1 MDLSIANLFAGVC
14 LMNAVGI
21 DVSKGKSMVAV
32 LRPLGVVVAKP
43 FEVNHTAAELG
54 KLADFLKSLDGETK
68 VVMEHTGRYYEPVAQ
83 VIHDRGLTV
92 SAVNPLLIREYGGNS
107 LRRVKTDKADAKKIA
122 RYGLDNW
129 AELREY
135 TPMDTI
141 RYELKTLNRQF
152 HLASKNRTACSNNL
166 VALLDQ
172 SFPGV
177 RGWFDSPVRKDGS
190 QKWVDFAMTFWHVDC
205 VRSVSLTVFTERY
218 RKWCKRHGY
227 NFSAEKA
234 EQIHREAKEMISLVS
249 KSATSK
255 LLIQEGASQL
265 TSLSRMVEVLRAEM
279 NRLAMQLPEYP
290 VVMNMYG
297 VGESLGPQLMAEIGD
312 IRRFAGKQSLVAFAG
327 VDPMPNQSGMKDSRS
342 NRSSKR
348 GSPYLRKTLF
358 NVMTALL
365 QNAPSDEHVYQ
376 FLDRKRTE
384 GKPFYVYMTAGA
396 NKFLRIYYGKVRDH
410 LAALE

>member
-1 MDLSIANLFAGVC
+1 
-14 LMNAVGI
+14 MNAVGI
-21 DVSKGKSMVAV
+21 DISKGKSMVAV
-32 LRPLGVVVAKP
+32 LRPLGEVVAKP
-43 FEVNHTAAELG
+43 FEVVHTAAELK
-54 KLADFLKSLDGETK
+54 KLAHFLQSLDGETK

-83 VIHDRGLTV
+83 VIHEQGLFV

-135 TPMDTI
+135 TPMDEI

-166 VALLDQ
+166 IALLDQ
-172 SFPGV
+172 SFPGA
-177 RGWFDSPVRKDGS
+177 RSWFTSPVREDGN

-205 VRSVSLTVFTERY
+205 VRSLSCAAFTERY
-218 RKWCKRHGY
+218 RMWCKRNRYIFG
-227 NFSAEKA
+227 AAKA
-234 EQIHREAKEMISLVS
+234 EQIHSESREMIALVS
-249 KSATSK
+249 KSATTK
-255 LLIQEGASQL
+255 LLIQQAASQL
-265 TSLSRMVEVLRAEM
+265 LSVSRTVEVLRAEM
-279 NRLAMQLPEYP
+279 NRLAALLPEYS
-290 VVMNMYG
+290 VVMSMYG

-327 VDPMPNQSGMKDSRS
+327 VDPMPNQSGAKEVRS
-342 NRSSKR
+342 NKSSKR

-358 NVMTALL
+358 NITTVLL
-365 QNAPSDEHVYQ
+365 QKAPPDQPVYQ
-376 FLDRKRTE
+376 FLDRKRAE

-396 NKFLRIYYGKVRDH
+396 NKFLRIYFGKVRDH
-410 LAALE
+410 LATLNASTNDTPAANP

>member
-1 MDLSIANLFAGVC
+1 
-14 LMNAVGI
+14 MNAVGI

-32 LRPLGVVVAKP
+32 LRPLGVVVANP

-54 KLADFLKSLDGETK
+54 RLADFLGSLDGDTK
-68 VVMEHTGRYYEPVAQ
+68 VIMEHTGRYYEPIAQ
-83 VIHDRGLTV
+83 VIHDRGITV

-129 AELREY
+129 SELREY
-135 TPMDTI
+135 TPMDTV

-190 QKWVDFAMTFWHVDC
+190 QKWVDFTLTFWHVDR
-205 VRSVSLTVFTERY
+205 VRSASLASFTERY

-234 EQIHREAKEMISLVS
+234 TLIHREAGEMIALIP
-249 KSATSK
+249 KSPTSK
-255 LLIQEGASQL
+255 LLIQEAASQL
-265 TSLSRMVEVLRAEM
+265 LSLSRMTETIRAEM
-279 NRLAMQLPEYP
+279 NRLAAQLPEYP
-290 VVMNMYG
+290 VVMSMYG

-327 VDPMPNQSGMKDSRS
+327 VDPMPNQSGIKDSRS

-358 NVMTALL
+358 NIMTVLL
-365 QNAPSDEHVYQ
+365 QKAPPDEHVYQ
-376 FLDRKRTE
+376 FLNRKRSE
-384 GKPFYVYMTAGA
+384 GKPYYVYMTAGA
-396 NKFLRIYYGKVRDH
+396 NKFLRIYFGKVRDH
-410 LAALE
+410 LTAIGQDSD

>member
-1 MDLSIANLFAGVC
+1 
-14 LMNAVGI
+14 MNAAGI

-32 LRPLGVVVAKP
+32 LRPLGVVVTKP
-43 FEVNHTAAELG
+43 FEVGHTAAELG

-68 VVMEHTGRYYEPVAQ
+68 VIMEHTGRYYEPVAQ

-190 QKWVDFAMTFWHVDC
+190 QKWVDFAMTFWHADC
-205 VRSVSLTVFTERY
+205 VRSVGQAAFAGRY

-234 EQIHREAKEMISLVS
+234 EQIHREAREMITLVP
-249 KSATSK
+249 KSATTK
-255 LLIQEGASQL
+255 LLIQEAASQL
-265 TSLSRMVEVLRAEM
+265 LSLSRMVEVLRAEM
-279 NRLAMQLPEYP
+279 NRLAAHLPEYP
-290 VVMNMYG
+290 VVMGMYG

-327 VDPMPNQSGMKDSRS
+327 VDPMPNQSGAKESRS

-358 NVMTALL
+358 NIMTVLM
-365 QNAPSDEHVYQ
+365 QKAPLDVPVYQ
-376 FLDRKRTE
+376 FLDRKRAE
-384 GKPFYVYMTAGA
+384 GKPYYVYMTAGA

-410 LAALE
+410 LAALDSVPAVANVADPQ

>member
-1 MDLSIANLFAGVC
+1 
-14 LMNAVGI
+14 MNAVGI

-43 FEVNHTAAELG
+43 FQVSHTAAELG
-54 KLADFLKSLDGETK
+54 KLANFLKSLDGETK
-68 VVMEHTGRYYEPVAQ
+68 VVMEHTGRYYEPIAQ
-83 VIHDRGLTV
+83 VIHDRGVFV

-107 LRRVKTDKADAKKIA
+107 LRRVKTDKADARKIA

-129 AELREY
+129 VELREH

-177 RGWFDSPVRKDGS
+177 RGWFDNPVRKDGS
-190 QKWVDFAMTFWHVDC
+190 QKWVDFAMTFWHVEC
-205 VRSVSLTVFTERY
+205 VRAVSQAAFTERY
-218 RKWCKRHGY
+218 RKWCKRNNY
-227 NFSAEKA
+227 NFSTAIAER
-234 EQIHREAKEMISLVS
+234 IHCEAKEMIAMAS
-249 KSATSK
+249 KSATTK
-255 LLIQEGASQL
+255 LLIHEAASQL
-265 TSLSRMVEVLRAEM
+265 LNVSRMVEILRAEM
-279 NRLAMQLPEYP
+279 NRVAAQLPEYP
-290 VVMNMYG
+290 MVMGMYG

-327 VDPMPNQSGMKDSRS
+327 VDPMVNQSGMKESRS
-342 NRSSKR
+342 NKSSKR

-358 NVMTALL
+358 NLMSMLL
-365 QNAPSDEHVYQ
+365 QLAPSDVPVYQ
-376 FLDRKRTE
+376 FLDRKRAE
-384 GKPFYVYMTAGA
+384 GKPYYVYMTAGA

-410 LAALE
+410 LAAIDAIHHDSASVNPQ

>member
-1 MDLSIANLFAGVC
+1 
-14 LMNAVGI
+14 MNAVGI

-32 LRPLGVVVAKP
+32 LQPLGVVVAKP
-43 FEVNHTAAELG
+43 FEVHHTAAGLG
-54 KLADFLKSLDGETK
+54 RLADFLKGLDGETK
-68 VVMEHTGRYYEPVAQ
+68 VIMEHTGRYYEPVAQ
-83 VIHDRGLTV
+83 AIHDRGLTV

-166 VALLDQ
+166 VSLLDQ

-205 VRSVSLTVFTERY
+205 VRSASLAAFTERY

-227 NFSAEKA
+227 NFSAAKA
-234 EQIHREAKEMISLVS
+234 EQIHRESREMIALVP
-249 KSATSK
+249 KSPTSK
-255 LLIQEGASQL
+255 LLIQEAASQL
-265 TSLSRMVEVLRAEM
+265 LSLSRMVEVLRAEM
-279 NRLAMQLPEYP
+279 NRQAMRLPEYP
-290 VVMNMYG
+290 VVMGMYG

-358 NVMTALL
+358 TVMTILL
-365 QNAPSDEHVYQ
+365 QNAPPDEHVFQ
-376 FLDRKRTE
+376 FLDRKRAE
-384 GKPFYVYMTAGA
+384 GKPYYVYMTAGA
-396 NKFLRIYYGKVRDH
+396 NKFLRIYFGKVRDY
-410 LAALE
+410 LAEVEQRSV